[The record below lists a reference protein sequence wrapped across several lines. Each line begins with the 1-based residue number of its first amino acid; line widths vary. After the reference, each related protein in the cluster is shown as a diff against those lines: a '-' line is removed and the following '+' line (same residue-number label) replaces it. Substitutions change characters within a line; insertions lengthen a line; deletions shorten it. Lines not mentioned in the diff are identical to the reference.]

1 MIRTLQGPAGT
12 SRCAIVIGVDNPGIL
27 ATLESAASGAAEVAD
42 WLAAEGYD
50 VTLLS
55 DADRS
60 PVAAADVFAAVRAY
74 VDKQTYD
81 VLVLYF
87 SGHGFRSNAVRDLWL
102 LSDAA
107 ANPQASINLD
117 ASVELARDSG
127 IANVVVISDACRSQ
141 PTGFGTRHLGTQI
154 FPIRIGN
161 FASSTIDHIMSTA
174 PGAVS
179 WEAVLDDSGRKR
191 SLLTHC
197 LRSIYATAAEGVA
210 RDVSVGGV
218 TKKVVTNR
226 MLLKV
231 MPAAMKEAIRA
242 AKLQIV
248 KQTPDL
254 NIPSDDE
261 FFIASVKPSG
271 PEPGG
276 GPEGVARIEESDWL
290 SISPPTPAAIGAQSR
305 AMKLRGARLTIADVT
320 VRDVA
325 KFETSTGIAVRG
337 ARARAVRAMTGISVD
352 SFPHEADSV
361 PGAVVRV
368 GNALN
373 VPQAATIAIQF

>member
-1 MIRTLQGPAGT
+1 M
-12 SRCAIVIGVDNPGIL
+12 
-27 ATLESAASGAAEVAD
+27 
-42 WLAAEGYD
+42 
-50 VTLLS
+50 
-55 DADRS
+55 
-60 PVAAADVFAAVRAY
+60 
-74 VDKQTYD
+74 
-81 VLVLYF
+81 
-87 SGHGFRSNAVRDLWL
+87 
-102 LSDAA
+102 
-107 ANPQASINLD
+107 
-117 ASVELARDSG
+117 
-127 IANVVVISDACRSQ
+127 
-141 PTGFGTRHLGTQI
+141 
-154 FPIRIGN
+154 
-161 FASSTIDHIMSTA
+161 
-174 PGAVS
+174 
-179 WEAVLDDSGRKR
+179 
-191 SLLTHC
+191 
-197 LRSIYATAAEGVA
+197 A

-242 AKLQIV
+242 AKLQNV

-271 PEPGG
+271 PAPGR
-276 GPEGVARIEESDWL
+276 PEDIARIEESDWL

-352 SFPHEADSV
+352 SFPHDADTV

-368 GNALN
+368 GNAFN
-373 VPQAATIAIQF
+373 VPQAATIAIQFEDGSGTLVAALRGFIAHVAVGDAGIFSVRYVPSSNSDFFQAYEQDRQIID